1 MVRRVKQL
9 RADLVL
15 DARAQLGEGPIWDAR
30 TGELL
35 WVDIMAGIVHRF
47 DPATGADRALDAG
60 QSVGAVVPRAS
71 GGYVLALRDGFAA
84 ADGADVRL
92 VAPVDEGRRDLRM
105 NDGACDS
112 AGRFWAGTMHLDE
125 VAGAGALYRLDAD
138 GVVETVLRGVTISN
152 GIGWSPDDTRMYY
165 IDTPTHGLDAFDF
178 DADAGTIS
186 NRRRIA
192 TVAEG
197 NGFPDGLVV
206 DAEGCIWVALW
217 EGWAVRRYSP
227 GGELLAVVD
236 VPAARVRKPAFGGP
250 ALDRLYVTTAAPDAA
265 DPAQPH
271 AGGVFAADPGVRGL
285 PPGTYAG

>member
-1 MVRRVKQL
+1 VKRL
-9 RADLVL
+9 RADLVH
-15 DARAQLGEGPIWDAR
+15 DAHAQLGEGPIWDAR
-30 TGELL
+30 AGELL
-35 WVDIMAGIVHRF
+35 WVDIMAGIVHRL
-47 DPATGADRALDAG
+47 DPATSADRALDAG
-60 QSVGAVVPRAS
+60 QPVGAVVPRAS
-71 GGYVLALRDGFAA
+71 GGYALALRDGYAV
-84 ADGADVRL
+84 ADDAGVRL

-125 VAGAGALYRLDAD
+125 VHGAGALYRLDAD
-138 GVVETVLRGVTISN
+138 GAVETMLAGVTISN

-165 IDTPTHGLDAFDF
+165 VDTPTRGLDAFDF
-178 DADAGTIS
+178 DAAEGAIS

-192 TVAEG
+192 TVDESD
-197 NGFPDGLVV
+197 GFPDGLAV

-236 VPAARVRKPAFGGP
+236 VPAARVTKPAFGGP
-250 ALDRLYVTTAAPDAA
+250 GLDRLYVTTAAPDAA
-265 DPAQPH
+265 DHAQPH
-271 AGGVFAADPGVRGL
+271 AGGVFSADPGVRGL